1 MEFTLVKVIV
11 EAGDFSCLSLESRK
25 KAFLM
30 AAGLGHRDIT
40 KYLFKLTEL
49 QFLEHEEMRRLYIY
63 CVEMGLYE
71 LATKMHVIPQIC
83 LAPDQEVTALSV
95 FARTPSAFSD
105 ESQSSGMFNRFA
117 RLFKEFLK
125 FDEEAQIFDTREA
138 EKSLFI
144 DAEVGIVDFI
154 IKLIE
159 LNPNLLW
166 TTDDEKGSFFH
177 VAVQHRQE
185 KIFSLLLE
193 LGGIKEVIAKVT
205 TGSKRNS
212 LLHLVAELPPDREK
226 LNTVCGAALQLHR
239 ELVWFKEVEKIIPTA
254 YKDMKNS
261 DEKTAQALFAK
272 THKELRKEGEKWM
285 KEAAQS
291 SKIVAT
297 LIAGAIFAATFS
309 VPGGFDTS
317 ILMFLSILTS
327 RYAQNDFLKFV
338 PVMLLIGFTSLFA
351 SITAMMFDRD
361 NEYMSHVLYFSVVGS
376 LMYTMLCTHPDIAHA
391 ISVVSQYMA
400 NLEFGRSKEDVIGYV
415 DADFVG
421 DLDRRRSTTR
431 YVFTLGDTV
440 GSPFYSQ

>member
-1 MEFTLVKVIV
+1 
-11 EAGDFSCLSLESRK
+11 
-25 KAFLM
+25 
-30 AAGLGHRDIT
+30 
-40 KYLFKLTEL
+40 
-49 QFLEHEEMRRLYIY
+49 
-63 CVEMGLYE
+63 
-71 LATKMHVIPQIC
+71 MHVIPQIC

-117 RLFKEFLK
+117 RLCRRKSNHSDHALQIVKEFLK

-193 LGGIKEVIAKVT
+193 LGGIKEE
-205 TGSKRNS
+205 
-212 LLHLVAELPPDREK
+212 VA
-226 LNTVCGAALQLHR
+226 
-239 ELVWFKEVEKIIPTA
+239 KIIPTA

-261 DEKTAQALFAK
+261 DGKTAQALFIE
-272 THKELRKEGEKWM
+272 THKELREEGEKWM

-291 SKIVAT
+291 STIVAT

-309 VPGGFDTS
+309 VPGGFDSTSGQPSLIKNKLFVFFSIAETIGLFSSSAS

-327 RYAQNDFLKFV
+327 RYAQNDFLKYV
-338 PVMLLIGFTSLFA
+338 KNHIIQLISAGIGMTLLMRKKL
-351 SITAMMFDRD
+351 
-361 NEYMSHVLYFSVVGS
+361 N
-376 LMYTMLCTHPDIAHA
+376 
-391 ISVVSQYMA
+391 
-400 NLEFGRSKEDVIGYV
+400 
-415 DADFVG
+415 
-421 DLDRRRSTTR
+421 
-431 YVFTLGDTV
+431 
-440 GSPFYSQ
+440 

>member
-1 MEFTLVKVIV
+1 MTGLDQPNGSTQTETGSSQNVLPKHIVLHVAALRGDFETAEKYGDDLKEPISRNRETALHIATLAGQKEFVKKLVEKFGPSIREIQNRMGTDALSYAATMGSLEMVKVIV
-11 EAGDFSCLSLESRK
+11 EAGEFNCLSPESPESLESRK

-30 AAGLGHRDIT
+30 AAGLGHQDIT

-49 QFLEHEEMRRLYIY
+49 QVLEHEEMRRLYIY
-63 CVEMGLYE
+63 CVEMGLY
-71 LATKMHVIPQIC
+71 V
-83 LAPDQEVTALSV
+83 
-95 FARTPSAFSD
+95 
-105 ESQSSGMFNRFA
+105 
-117 RLFKEFLK
+117 KEFLK

-144 DAEVGIVDFI
+144 AAEVGNVDFI

-166 TTDDEKGSFFH
+166 TMDDEKGSIFH

-193 LGGIKEVIAKVT
+193 LGGIKEVIAKVI

-239 ELVWFKEVEKIIPTA
+239 ELVWFKEVAKIIPTA

-261 DEKTAQALFAK
+261 DGKTAQALFAE

-291 SKIVAT
+291 STIVAT

-309 VPGGFDTS
+309 VPGGFDSTS
-317 ILMFLSILTS
+317 G
-327 RYAQNDFLKFV
+327 Q
-338 PVMLLIGFTSLFA
+338 PSL
-351 SITAMMFDRD
+351 
-361 NEYMSHVLYFSVVGS
+361 
-376 LMYTMLCTHPDIAHA
+376 
-391 ISVVSQYMA
+391 
-400 NLEFGRSKEDVIGYV
+400 
-415 DADFVG
+415 
-421 DLDRRRSTTR
+421 
-431 YVFTLGDTV
+431 
-440 GSPFYSQ
+440 